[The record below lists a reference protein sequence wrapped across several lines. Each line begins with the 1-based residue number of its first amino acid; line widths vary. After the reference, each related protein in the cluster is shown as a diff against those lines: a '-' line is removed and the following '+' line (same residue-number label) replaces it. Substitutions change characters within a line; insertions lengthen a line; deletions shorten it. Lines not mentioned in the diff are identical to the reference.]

1 MTIIE
6 AINRL
11 DTLNPN
17 SYEQPDKIKWLST
30 LDGIVKTEIIDTHEG
45 AEAVPFT
52 EYTEETPL
60 DTELLIPAP
69 YDEVYIHFLESR
81 VHYENEEFKK
91 YNNAVLMYNT
101 AFDKYK
107 NYYNRN
113 HMPKGTKLKF
123 F

>member
-6 AINRL
+6 AINQH

-17 SYEQPDKIKWLST
+17 SYEQADKIKWLST

-45 AEAVPFT
+45 AEAVAFT
-52 EYTEETPL
+52 EYTEATPL

-91 YNNAVLMYNT
+91 YNNAVMMYNA